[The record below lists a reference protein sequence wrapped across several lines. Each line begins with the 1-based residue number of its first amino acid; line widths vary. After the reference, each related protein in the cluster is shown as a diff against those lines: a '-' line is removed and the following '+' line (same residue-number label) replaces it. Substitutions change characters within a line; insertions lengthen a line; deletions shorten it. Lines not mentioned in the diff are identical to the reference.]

1 MPFILY
7 VFRAETVWILDSFKG
22 TVIAVDFLYIYLNKD
37 RINPKDLVV
46 EAILNFVSTVPKT
59 RRKPIFGFY
68 MIKF

>member
-1 MPFILY
+1 MNF
-7 VFRAETVWILDSFKG
+7 DSFKG

-46 EAILNFVSTVPKT
+46 EAILNFVSTVPQNTK
-59 RRKPIFGFY
+59 KADFWFY